1 MYKIGEFAKLVN
13 IPVKTLRYYDEINLF
28 KPSYTEPFTNYRY
41 YEDKQIEEI
50 NYIKKLKEL
59 NLSLNEIM
67 TYVKSKDISILKNK
81 SFETNEKL
89 DVLNDYIDDEIYTV
103 KKGDY
108 NDYLKNW
115 GLLYAETYFALSIKN
130 NNLKYYIVEKE
141 NEYYFDLGIY
151 QDDNQLAIVYDNLLF
166 ANDIIVKKVF
176 DFIFQD
182 GNKEVIYSVCTD
194 RYDYDIASIITKNLL
209 VSKITKEQQGGREFN
224 LITISGVRKE
234 EQANEW

>member
-13 IPVKTLRYYDEINLF
+13 IPVQTLRYYDEINLF

-103 KKGDY
+103 KKEIIMII
-108 NDYLKNW
+108 LKT
-115 GLLYAETYFALSIKN
+115 GVFYMLKPILLYP
-130 NNLKYYIVEKE
+130 LK
-141 NEYYFDLGIY
+141 
-151 QDDNQLAIVYDNLLF
+151 
-166 ANDIIVKKVF
+166 II
-176 DFIFQD
+176 I
-182 GNKEVIYSVCTD
+182 
-194 RYDYDIASIITKNLL
+194 
-209 VSKITKEQQGGREFN
+209 
-224 LITISGVRKE
+224 
-234 EQANEW
+234 

>member
-141 NEYYFDLGIY
+141 TEY
-151 QDDNQLAIVYDNLLF
+151 
-166 ANDIIVKKVF
+166 
-176 DFIFQD
+176 
-182 GNKEVIYSVCTD
+182 
-194 RYDYDIASIITKNLL
+194 
-209 VSKITKEQQGGREFN
+209 
-224 LITISGVRKE
+224 
-234 EQANEW
+234 